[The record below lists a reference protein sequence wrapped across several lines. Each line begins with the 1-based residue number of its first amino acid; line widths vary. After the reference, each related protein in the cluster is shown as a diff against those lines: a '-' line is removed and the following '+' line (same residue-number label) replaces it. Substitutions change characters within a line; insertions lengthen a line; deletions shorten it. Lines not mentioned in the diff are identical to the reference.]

1 MQNVDHDAVQ
11 KLLSGRTPREIAMIM
26 TTFEA
31 DVIRLVREMAYATTA
46 RDELCYSRA
55 AHALIAVAGNLG
67 ATHLEMLIQHS
78 RDFPYGELMGRIRA
92 VAQTTISELKLFSGG
107 ALARY

>member
-1 MQNVDHDAVQ
+1 
-11 KLLSGRTPREIAMIM
+11 M

-31 DVIRLVREMAYATTA
+31 DVIRLVREMAYATTTK
-46 RDELCYSRA
+46 DELRYRRA
-55 AHALIAVAGNLG
+55 ARALTAVAGNLG

-78 RDFPYGELMGRIRA
+78 EDIPYGEIMGRIRA
-92 VAQTTISELKLFSGG
+92 VAQITISELKLFSGG